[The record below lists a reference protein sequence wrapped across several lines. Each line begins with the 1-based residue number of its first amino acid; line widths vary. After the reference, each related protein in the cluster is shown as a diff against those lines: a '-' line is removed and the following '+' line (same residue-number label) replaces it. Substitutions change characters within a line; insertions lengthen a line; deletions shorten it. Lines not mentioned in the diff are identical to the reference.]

1 MRTSPSIKLKK
12 ETPEQTEARIQV
24 ITRKVAIGF
33 IVVIQLAIIYKM
45 LF

>member
-1 MRTSPSIKLKK
+1 MRTSPAVKFKK
-12 ETPEQTEARIQV
+12 ETPEQTEARIQR

-33 IVVIQLAIIYKM
+33 IAVIQVVIILKM

>member
-1 MRTSPSIKLKK
+1 MRTSPSTKLKK
-12 ETPEQTEARIQV
+12 ETPEQNAARIQV

-33 IVVIQLAIIYKM
+33 IMLIQLAIIYKM

>member
-1 MRTSPSIKLKK
+1 MRTSPAIKLKK

-24 ITRKVAIGF
+24 TTKKVAIGF
-33 IVVIQLAIIYKM
+33 IILIQLAIIYKM